1 MSSVFVVILIDA
13 HRKMIRL
20 ESQYYSLN
28 RILLLAVGLWPYQQT
43 KFTQFQFIFFSAILS
58 AGITVQVT
66 KENNLGA
73 NSYSHCTK

>member
-1 MSSVFVVILIDA
+1 
-13 HRKMIRL
+13 MIRL

-58 AGITVQVT
+58 TGITFQVT
-66 KENNLGA
+66 KENN
-73 NSYSHCTK
+73 NIIIRYITV